1 MPHHPTPQQ
10 SCRPRAARRIES
22 LLAHDY
28 VCYSIPSILRPSRKV
43 LRVPDVQRF
52 TGPSPVDGFD
62 TPSPHDVTAPPNEPD
77 EPAGGDVD
85 TALVRRYKELREAE
99 KAADAEKAAIK
110 EEADAL
116 EGRLIEMF
124 SDAGVPSISL
134 DGKTIYLHRST
145 YAQRLPGIDTDDL
158 KAALRE
164 AGAGD
169 LIKESIN
176 ANTLSAYVRELLDVD
191 EAPGLPEPLVGV
203 LELGERFAVRVVEA
217 GRRGRT
223 STKK

>member
-1 MPHHPTPQQ
+1 MITFATLHPSVPPERSSDVPEVQRTTSPSIADPFAVPAGPGPDDVTPE
-10 SCRPRAARRIES
+10 RAKM
-22 LLAHDY
+22 LAHQD
-28 VCYSIPSILRPSRKV
+28 
-43 LRVPDVQRF
+43 
-52 TGPSPVDGFD
+52 
-62 TPSPHDVTAPPNEPD
+62 ED
-77 EPAGGDVD
+77 EPAGTGDVD

-99 KAADAEKAAIK
+99 KAADAEKSAIK

-145 YAQRLPGIDTDDL
+145 YAQRLPGVDTDDV

-191 EAPGLPEPLVGV
+191 DAPGLPEPLQGI